1 MGSLSILLLPQLT
14 TRGTHIEGMP
24 PCPLAPSSLCS
35 DSFVWR
41 QTIRRGEQAEKP
53 PEYCLISR
61 RILPRILR
69 TLGLFRKGFHPRTR
83 RQSRKVCSTASIRPL
98 SFTHSSPSARGGR
111 RMIRCKILSLM
122 SNSLCSYVG
131 NTLKKGTFV
140 SRCHL
145 FSERKSEDEVCQV

>member
-1 MGSLSILLLPQLT
+1 MLPQLT

-24 PCPLAPSSLCS
+24 LCPLAPSSLCS

-61 RILPRILR
+61 RILPKILR
-69 TLGLFRKGFHPRTR
+69 TLDLFRKGFHPRTR
-83 RQSRKVCSTASIRPL
+83 RQSRKVCSTTSIRTL
-98 SFTHSSPSARGGR
+98 SFTHSSLSARGGE
-111 RMIRCKILSLM
+111 KNVLSLM
-122 SNSLCSYVG
+122 SNSLYSYRD

-140 SRCHL
+140 PRYHL
-145 FSERKSEDEVCQV
+145 FSERKSKDEVCQV